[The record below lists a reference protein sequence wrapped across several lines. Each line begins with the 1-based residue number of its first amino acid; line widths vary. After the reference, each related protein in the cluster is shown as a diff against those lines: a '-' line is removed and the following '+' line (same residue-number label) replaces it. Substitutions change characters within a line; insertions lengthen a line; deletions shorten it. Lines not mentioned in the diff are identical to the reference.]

1 MRYYASLK
9 CQAITALG
17 IGCFLGKTGFKS
29 GKSIFSNLG
38 WVAKCVMALWSESI
52 GQTQLLPVIFDKKNS
67 RDKKQITRSL
77 QPQVLLEGDVVKV

>member
-17 IGCFLGKTGFKS
+17 VGCFLGKTGFKS

-52 GQTQLLPVIFDKKNS
+52 GQTQLLPVIFDKKIAEIKS
-67 RDKKQITRSL
+67 K
-77 QPQVLLEGDVVKV
+77 